1 MCSGLVCWWR
11 KHQACLVCVCT
22 RDIGLECCFVLFL
35 QLFDVCV
42 IGSIVFDLTCASVFK
57 NFAMARRVEEVIGT
71 YEEMKCRGIE
81 LNTVTNNMLPDA
93 CALQASTPPSRTHG

>member
-1 MCSGLVCWWR
+1 MQWFGRLVEKASGMSRVRLLSG
-11 KHQACLVCVCT
+11 HFGSSAA
-22 RDIGLECCFVLFL
+22 FFLFL

-42 IGSIVFDLTCASVFK
+42 IGSIVLDLTCASVFK
-57 NFAMARRVEEVIGT
+57 NFAMARRVKEVFGT

-93 CALQASTPPSRTHG
+93 CRRARLRVARHG